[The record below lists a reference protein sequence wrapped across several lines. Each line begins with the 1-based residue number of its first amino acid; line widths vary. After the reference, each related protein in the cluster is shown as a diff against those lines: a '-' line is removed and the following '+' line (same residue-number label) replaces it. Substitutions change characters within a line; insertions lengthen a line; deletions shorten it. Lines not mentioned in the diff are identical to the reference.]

1 MHNTRQ
7 FEEDLVSRSSHG
19 QTGSVNVSFV
29 GIVVKWPWTTVI
41 RPRTM
46 KVDRRVPRA
55 QQSFMLG
62 RWMPTRLNYPK
73 VVFLSLVKRSQKF
86 VFLSADV
93 AFKVGGSTPIKYLV
107 LQVHYSNIDK
117 FLAGE
122 TDRSG
127 LILSASPV
135 P

>member
-1 MHNTRQ
+1 M
-7 FEEDLVSRSSHG
+7 
-19 QTGSVNVSFV
+19 NVSFV
-29 GIVVKWPWTTVI
+29 GIVVKWPWPMMI
-41 RPRTM
+41 RPRIM

-55 QQSFMLG
+55 QRSFMLG

-73 VVFLSLVKRSQKF
+73 VHFVVFLSLSFVKRDT
-86 VFLSADV
+86 VIFLSVDV
-93 AFKVGGSTPIKYLV
+93 AFKVGGATPIKYLV

-127 LILSASPV
+127 LILSTSAV